1 MHVFSN
7 FRQAIVR
14 PVSLAVALACGLAAL
29 PAQADE
35 RSEAERLRATTL
47 QLIKTL
53 VEAGLLSQDK
63 ADQLLKQ
70 ADQPASAAVPA
81 TAPTPDLQPK
91 PATAEGRPA
100 DAAKAAAPSVIRV
113 PYVPE
118 TLRNQMRDEI
128 KQDVLNQA
136 KTERWGEPGAFP
148 AWARRITI
156 EGDVRVRFQSEDW
169 DSRNVAASDEFG
181 LAFQN
186 DLGYEGAVA
195 WAPDLTNTQQRRSRM
210 TLRSRLGLVSDLAF
224 GFKTGLRLSTGSTQA
239 ASTSQ
244 TLGSTGGFSKYGVL
258 LDRAW
263 IQWTPYAPDITAIA
277 GRFSSPYFGGDLIW
291 PDDVNFDGA
300 AVKANHAF
308 NDANKA
314 YVNVGAFPLQE
325 FHGATDS
332 WLYGAQVGAQ
342 FKPDADSQFDLGL
355 AYYDFH
361 GIEGRYDDR
370 YANLMGTSSAVD
382 QAYLST
388 EYKKAVRQRGNTLM
402 RINPLKSAST
412 GGSAVAPV
420 WGLASKFRPLTL
432 SLAYAYNGWSDL
444 ALRGT
449 LDVIQNTAFD
459 LNDIRS
465 RAMPGAPIDVAGKT
479 RAWQGR
485 LQLGSPKQELLGDWQ
500 AYLSWR
506 RFERDAWVDAFTDTT
521 WHMGGTNYSGWS
533 LGGVYFV
540 GPRTSAGLRLTSTRN
555 LDDGRTVVDPK
566 TGALV
571 PNLSSIRQRVD
582 VIQLELNARF

>member
-1 MHVFSN
+1 
-7 FRQAIVR
+7 
-14 PVSLAVALACGLAAL
+14 
-29 PAQADE
+29 
-35 RSEAERLRATTL
+35 
-47 QLIKTL
+47 
-53 VEAGLLSQDK
+53 
-63 ADQLLKQ
+63 
-70 ADQPASAAVPA
+70 
-81 TAPTPDLQPK
+81 
-91 PATAEGRPA
+91 
-100 DAAKAAAPSVIRV
+100 
-113 PYVPE
+113 VPE

-148 AWARRITI
+148 AWARRIAV
-156 EGDVRVRFQSEDW
+156 EGDVRVRLQGEDW
-169 DSRNVAASDEFG
+169 DGRNAAATEDFG

-186 DLGYEGAVA
+186 DKAYEGPVA
-195 WAPDLTNTQQRRSRM
+195 WAPDLTNTQQFRTRM
-210 TLRSRLGLVSDLAF
+210 TLRARLGLVSDLAF

-244 TLGSTGGFSKYGVL
+244 TLGSTGGFSKYGVQ

-263 IQWTPYAPDITAIA
+263 IQWTPYEPDITAVA
-277 GRFSSPYFGGDLIW
+277 GRFASPYFGGDLIW

-314 YVNVGAFPLQE
+314 FVTVGAFPLQE

-332 WLYGAQVGAQ
+332 WLYGAQAGAQ
-342 FKPDADSQFDLGL
+342 FKPDADSQFDVGLG
-355 AYYDFH
+355 YYDFH
-361 GIEGRYDDR
+361 HIEGRYDGR
-370 YANLMGTSSAVD
+370 YPDVVSSSSHVD

-388 EYKKAVRQRGNTLM
+388 EYKKAVRQRGNTLI
-402 RINPLKSAST
+402 RINRTMSAAT
-412 GGSAVAPV
+412 NGSAVAPV

-444 ALRGT
+444 AVRGT

-465 RAMPGAPIDVAGKT
+465 RALPGSNISVDGKT

-521 WHMGGTNYSGWS
+521 WHMGGTNYAGWS
-533 LGGVYFV
+533 LGGAYFV
-540 GPRTSAGLRLTSTRN
+540 GPRTSAGLRVTSTRN
-555 LDDGRTVVDPK
+555 LSDGRTEVNPVNGA
-566 TGALV
+566 TG
-571 PNLSSIRQRVD
+571 PNLSSVRQRVD
-582 VIQLELNARF
+582 VMQVELNARF